1 MRLIPSRKIR
11 DGVELARDIVNGPP
25 GTAPL
30 LRAGVK
36 LTARYATLLPK
47 AGVGSVWI
55 EDDLGEAIDIYEPL
69 TPETRAKVHH
79 ATANAL
85 AAANTALRTDSG
97 MSHAVIDSLADVA
110 SSMVDDLLDCPEAA
124 LALDDLNAFDDYT
137 HRHSVQVTVLGLLI
151 ARRQWK
157 TDGWIDYRG
166 RRRYDRIEDRMRKLG
181 LGLLVHDVG
190 KLAVP
195 PEILNKPGRLTDDEM
210 SVMRSHPIAGVE
222 LLRPADLS
230 PLAASIVRDHH
241 ERIDGSGYPHGLVG
255 AQVQDFPRIAAVA
268 DVYDAVTSER
278 VYKPAAPPHIGVR
291 VIREGSG
298 SQFCRE
304 RRAQLPRRRHAL
316 PRGPRDHV
324 ARRPHRRRLRRRH
337 RAARRPDRA
346 RARGIR
352 RPRVHGRYDRYGR
365 TRRRLIR
372 LNRAA

>member
-1 MRLIPSRKIR
+1 
-11 DGVELARDIVNGPP
+11 
-25 GTAPL
+25 
-30 LRAGVK
+30 
-36 LTARYATLLPK
+36 
-47 AGVGSVWI
+47 
-55 EDDLGEAIDIYEPL
+55 
-69 TPETRAKVHH
+69 
-79 ATANAL
+79 
-85 AAANTALRTDSG
+85 

-210 SVMRSHPIAGVE
+210 TVMRSHAIAGVE

-230 PLAASIVRDHH
+230 PLATSIVRDHH

-298 SQFCRE
+298 SQFCVNVVRNF
-304 RRAQLPRRRHAL
+304 RAVVMPYPWATRSRCPTAAPASSPPSTSSSPTPRPCAC
-316 PRGPRDHV
+316 
-324 ARRPHRRRLRRRH
+324 ARNPASTSSRS
-337 RAARRPDRA
+337 
-346 RARGIR
+346 I
-352 RPRVHGRYDRYGR
+352 
-365 TRRRLIR
+365 
-372 LNRAA
+372 